1 MADNQNE
8 EQQQPEDGR
17 AVPYARFKA
26 VNDKY
31 RAALAEL
38 EAARQ
43 AKDDNGNDNGDDW
56 KAKHDAAQAE
66 LSTLKQARMK
76 DRAALAHGIPLELA
90 DKLSGDTADDIMAD
104 AKRLAAYIGDRQYRR
119 PAPSIDADAGGD
131 AELTPHIDL
140 ESIRDPAFYA
150 KNRQAIWEAAKQ
162 GRLGSGIGAIQG
174 GIAAISKVIN
184 NS

>member
-1 MADNQNE
+1 MTDQNNE
-8 EQQQPEDGR
+8 DQQQQEDGR
-17 AVPYARFKA
+17 AVPYARFKQ
-26 VNDKY
+26 VNDRY

-38 EAARQ
+38 EEARQ
-43 AKDDNGNDNGDDW
+43 GKEDNDGGEDFRAKYE
-56 KAKHDAAQAE
+56 AAQAE
-66 LSTLKQARMK
+66 LSALKRARMQ
-76 DRAALAHGIPLELA
+76 DRAALAHGVPLDIA
-90 DKLSGDTADDIMAD
+90 HKIDGDSEDDIMAD

-131 AELTPHIDL
+131 AEPTPHIDL

>member
-1 MADNQNE
+1 MTDNQNDQQHE
-8 EQQQPEDGR
+8 ERGP
-17 AVPYARFKA
+17 VPYARFKA

-43 AKDDNGNDNGDDW
+43 AKDGNDNGDDGGDDW

-90 DKLSGDTADDIMAD
+90 DKLSGDTEDDVMAD

-131 AELTPHIDL
+131 AEPTPHIDL

-184 NS
+184 G